1 MPLISSNVDSV
12 ATVLS
17 HLEAND
23 DLGPLALSARD
34 EKLPVRAARDAEIG
48 GVSRIW
54 SAARDISGT
63 LTVHYTVPADATLPA
78 RGGAPP
84 FAFSNDGN
92 ATSAAGH
99 VFLMLPPNDAAYETS
114 VRWDLSGLPEGA
126 KGVSSFGSG
135 AAKSPE
141 PLDASQLR
149 MTFFMAGDIGVWP
162 YPTPESGFF
171 SAWQGDPPFEPRALM
186 EWTRDLYGEYAQ
198 FFGQDAP
205 PPYGV
210 FLRYNPVN
218 AGGGVGLYHSFVTT
232 FGKAGGQGSDIAEL
246 KMTLAHEM
254 FHTFSPYIEQPAG
267 LESSWFGE
275 GLATLYMRKL
285 PFRFGLLTADEFLE
299 NLNFHAGRYYT
310 NILATA
316 PNSEVP
322 KRFWEDTRIRT
333 LPYDR
338 GMLYFADLDDK
349 IRKRS
354 DGERS
359 LDDLVLA
366 MLDKEK
372 AGKTLANEDWI
383 AVLRAELGAG
393 AVKDFKAFLMGEEP
407 LPVSDAFGP
416 CFRRTTKPLRR
427 YELGFDPGVL
437 RETRR
442 VVSGLEPGSAAAK
455 AGLRNGDEI
464 VFPVPQDKIQGDQD
478 LELKL
483 RIRRDGEE
491 FDLSYLPRGETVE
504 AYQWEMAPDAEPDA
518 CRF

>member
-1 MPLISSNVDSV
+1 
-12 ATVLS
+12 
-17 HLEAND
+17 
-23 DLGPLALSARD
+23 
-34 EKLPVRAARDAEIG
+34 
-48 GVSRIW
+48 
-54 SAARDISGT
+54 
-63 LTVHYTVPADATLPA
+63 
-78 RGGAPP
+78 
-84 FAFSNDGN
+84 
-92 ATSAAGH
+92 
-99 VFLMLPPNDAAYETS
+99 
-114 VRWDLSGLPEGA
+114 
-126 KGVSSFGSG
+126 
-135 AAKSPE
+135 
-141 PLDASQLR
+141 
-149 MTFFMAGDIGVWP
+149 
-162 YPTPESGFF
+162 
-171 SAWQGDPPFEPRALM
+171 
-186 EWTRDLYGEYAQ
+186 
-198 FFGQDAP
+198 
-205 PPYGV
+205 
-210 FLRYNPVN
+210 
-218 AGGGVGLYHSFVTT
+218 
-232 FGKAGGQGSDIAEL
+232 
-246 KMTLAHEM
+246 
-254 FHTFSPYIEQPAG
+254 
-267 LESSWFGE
+267 
-275 GLATLYMRKL
+275 MRKL

-407 LPVSDAFGP
+407 LPASDAFGP

-442 VVSGLEPGSAAAK
+442 IVSGLEPGSAAAK